1 MIKNKFLHYNTLAQF
16 QLDLGASQISHKS
29 IAFIKD
35 KAYIWTHGTYYG
47 IYDKD
52 SCECLK
58 KLKFKYENNILSFSI
73 DGGNIW
79 HVIATITGGT
89 TPGPHPGLTDEEINK
104 IIEKIKEK
112 LGEINKYVLP
122 VATSNKLGGIK
133 VGYVKNG
140 NNHPVK
146 VDNDG
151 NAYVTVKE
159 GGGSGPGPG
168 PTPTTKF
175 KSYVFKRSASKPA
188 KPVGGT
194 YDNPIPS
201 GWTDSVQQGTE
212 LIWMSSSWFTS
223 DDPTHSDWSEP
234 TLLADSADFDV
245 EFSMLENPAAPIK
258 LADGATTDTAWHA
271 ANPDWKETDD
281 PAVNNPIWM
290 ATCNAKNG
298 VWSKWVVTRISGE
311 KGEDGTSIRIRGSI
325 DGTNINSIADMPKK
339 NTDPRLKQP
348 VTVGDCYIIDGGPLD
363 GHLMCITD
371 IDPDGTLHWTDLGKI
386 KGTPG
391 ESSYV
396 HIKFTNNENCIT
408 NPALM
413 TAADL
418 LEYPAKYIGIYVDN
432 IKADSNIPSKY
443 RWSKFN
449 GEDGFG
455 YQYIYTA
462 TYNYNAPKCPKYTD
476 HSQFNGFTDENNV
489 TWHDDQMSLSETNRY
504 IWRCW
509 IRTDVNDNDGYW
521 NGIVDGG
528 VLKAVLV
535 AQWKK
540 GDNGDKGDDG
550 KDGATLDCDNDMIPV
565 QTNENGVSVKL
576 NQVEGTFKLR
586 YYEGTEQ
593 KFMSDNDVQSVV
605 SGNVKVEFVGEHLEG
620 PTNSAR
626 ALEYSVKTTGA
637 INEIATVTMIYKK
650 HVALIKVVPFVNTPI
665 YSLSIIPNVVKVD
678 KNNKFAGN
686 YVGGNY
692 KFDVNV
698 TKSYNGS
705 SEKINS
711 DPNIKLQY
719 AVDDESLHTLT
730 SWGSGVD
737 VAMLAYNTSVTFY
750 LKNADGAILD
760 AETIPI
766 IHDGKDGTG
775 AAGKDGLQGCVTRV
789 SVYDASKLG
798 QYVNDYNNH
807 TKNTV
812 RYIDVVAVEQP
823 DGSYEYWMV
832 KPLDNEGSRVPVTAP
847 GNQVDWEKLTDV
859 GNIYANMLIANHA
872 NIVNLASRQIV
883 VYDNAGKPVAGL
895 LGGGDGND
903 KNAVRLFAG
912 LTNSLN
918 DTKNAKFNV
927 RQDGSLYATDANLT
941 GVFQAVFGNN
951 KMILEPSNANY
962 KWYYKDN
969 SGNTQSVDIYDTGGV
984 LKFHNGTDELPTH
997 ISGNTIATRKLFCK
1011 SLHISTEALSGG
1023 ATYSPGNEIRSY
1035 VVMGQGASGIS
1046 KIGTARPYMENI
1058 NLGRLKGTIIN
1069 GLLCDVSK
1077 DNTGGRYI
1085 HTGGVI
1091 GGDIDLQ
1098 DGYDRYLV
1106 INNSTHTMNV
1116 KLPPVLEVGVEVEV
1130 IQANSGAIYVKNT
1143 TNSYNFTSNHN
1154 GQWSKFIHLGGN
1166 TWFGTYIAN

>member
-16 QLDLGASQISHKS
+16 QLDLGASQISHRS

-35 KAYIWTHGTYYG
+35 KGYIWTHGTYYG

-58 KLKFKYENNILSFSI
+58 KLKFKYENNVLSFSI

-79 HVIATITGGT
+79 HIIATITGGA
-89 TPGPHPGLTDEEINK
+89 TPGPHPGLSKEEIDK

-112 LGEINKYVLP
+112 LGELNKYVLP
-122 VATSNKLGGIK
+122 VATSTKLGGIK
-133 VGYVKNG
+133 VGYVKSG

-146 VDNDG
+146 VDNEG

-159 GGGSGPGPG
+159 GSGTPGPG

-175 KSYVFKRSASKPA
+175 KSYVFKRSASKPT

-223 DDPTHSDWSEP
+223 DDPNHSDWSDP

-245 EFSMLENPAAPIK
+245 EFSMLEKPAAPIK
-258 LADGATTDTAWHA
+258 LADGATTDAAWHA

-281 PAVNNPIWM
+281 PTVNNPIWM

-311 KGEDGTSIRIRGSI
+311 KGEDGTSIRIRGSL
-325 DGTNINSIADMPKK
+325 DGTNIHSILDMPKK
-339 NTDPRLKQP
+339 KTDPRLKQP
-348 VTVGDCYIIDGGPLD
+348 VATGDCYVIQGGPLD

-391 ESSYV
+391 ESTYV

-418 LEYPAKYIGIYVDN
+418 LEYPAKYIGIYTDN

-476 HSQFNGFTDENNV
+476 HSQFHGFTDENNV

-509 IRTDVNDNDGYW
+509 IRTDINDNDGYW

-540 GDNGDKGDDG
+540 GDKGDDG
-550 KDGATLDCDNDMIPV
+550 HAGKDSGILDCDNDMIPV
-565 QTNENGVSVKL
+565 QTNENGISVKL
-576 NQVEGTFKLR
+576 NQVEGTFKIR
-586 YYEGTEQ
+586 YYEGADQ
-593 KFMSDNDVQSVV
+593 MFMRNDDVQSVV
-605 SGNVKVEFVGEHLEG
+605 SGNIKVEFVGEHIEG
-620 PTNSAR
+620 PTNAAR

-650 HVALIKVVPFVNTPI
+650 HVALIKVVPFFDTPI

-678 KNNKFAGN
+678 KNNKFVGS

-692 KFDVNV
+692 KFKINV
-698 TKSYNGS
+698 TKTYNTK
-705 SEKINS
+705 SESITS
-711 DPNIKLQY
+711 DPNVKLQY

-730 SWGSGVD
+730 SWAGDTD
-737 VAMLAYNTSVTFY
+737 VAMMAYNTSVTFY
-750 LKNADGAILD
+750 LKNANGTILD

-766 IHDGKDGTG
+766 IHDGKDGSGT
-775 AAGKDGLQGCVTRV
+775 AGKDGLQGCVTRV
-789 SVYDASKLG
+789 SVYNSAKLG

-807 TKNTV
+807 TKKTI
-812 RYIDVVAVEQP
+812 RYIDVVAVQQT

-832 KPLDNEGSRVPVTAP
+832 KPLDNEGSRIPITAP

-859 GNIYANMLIANHA
+859 GNIYANMLIANNA

-883 VYDNAGKPVAGL
+883 VYDNNGKPVAGL
-895 LGGGDGND
+895 LGGGDGKD

-927 RQDGSLYATDANLT
+927 RQDGSLYATDANLS
-941 GVFQAVFGNN
+941 GVFQAIKGAD
-951 KMILEPSNANY
+951 KMILEPSDVVYN
-962 KWYYKDN
+962 WHYKDYL
-969 SGNTQSVDIYDTGGV
+969 GNDKTIPVHDVGGV
-984 LKFHNGTDELPTH
+984 LKFYSGSVELPTH
-997 ISGNTIATRKLFCK
+997 ISGNIVSTQTVFCK
-1011 SLHISTEALSGG
+1011 GMHLSTTATANG
-1023 ATYSPGNEIRSY
+1023 AAYIGNSDIKSY
-1035 VVMGQGASGIS
+1035 VVMGEGASGKA
-1046 KIGTARPYMENI
+1046 KIGTATPYVETT
-1058 NLGRLKGTIIN
+1058 NLSNLKGTVIN
-1069 GLLCDVSK
+1069 GILCDVSE
-1077 DNTGGRYI
+1077 DLTGGRYI
-1085 HTGGVI
+1085 YTAT
-1091 GGDIDLQ
+1091 GDIDLQ
-1098 DGYDRYLV
+1098 AGYSRYLV
-1106 INNSTHTMNV
+1106 INAKSGDITVT
-1116 KLPPVLEVGVEVEV
+1116 LPPAIDIGIEIEVLQVGTGKV
-1130 IQANSGAIYVKNT
+1130 YVKNT
-1143 TNSYNFTSNHN
+1143 TGSYNFTSGHQ
-1154 GQWSKFIHLGGN
+1154 GQYSKFIHLGGN